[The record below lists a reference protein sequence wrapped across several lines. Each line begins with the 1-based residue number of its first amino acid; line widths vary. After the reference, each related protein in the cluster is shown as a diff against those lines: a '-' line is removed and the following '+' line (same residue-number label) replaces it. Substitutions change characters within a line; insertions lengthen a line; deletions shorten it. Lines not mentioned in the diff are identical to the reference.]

1 MSVCSCLRACVLA
14 HVPTVTQLKSYL
26 LRESNK
32 ALAGDNNADD
42 AMLMILKWVM
52 ITLDKESDK
61 DPVADV
67 RELLSLGHN
76 KYAASP
82 ESAEKP
88 LARSSS
94 RENLNLATTLQK
106 GPPGSRENLNLVPL
120 PQNGPSEKTSLARN
134 RSRENLGLDAGR
146 GSVAVG
152 RKQEPAATLTTTTAF
167 SQRRHAGEDR
177 FSAADMGGWDG
188 GERSSSSVEEDG
200 VGDRLVVTGQCFG
213 VGLPTAEVPTAEAHL
228 HRSVAREGSVSDL
241 VDADSTARMSADHC
255 GMWST
260 VGEPGEGKEE
270 RRPDPAL
277 VDMMNGMRCEMKVM
291 QAQMQQLLAG
301 MERLHGLR

>member
-1 MSVCSCLRACVLA
+1 MRACVLA
-14 HVPTVTQLKSYL
+14 HEPAISQLKSYL

-88 LARSSS
+88 GLARGSS
-94 RENLNLATTLQK
+94 RENLTLATTVQK
-106 GPPGSRENLNLVPL
+106 GPSGSRENPNLVPL
-120 PQNGPSEKTSLARN
+120 SQNGPSERTSLARN

-146 GSVAVG
+146 GSAG
-152 RKQEPAATLTTTTAF
+152 SGAFDRKQEPAATLTTATSF
-167 SQRRHAGEDR
+167 SQRRHADR
-177 FSAADMGGWDG
+177 DRLSAADMGGRDC
-188 GERSSSSVEEDG
+188 GERTSSSDEEDPG
-200 VGDRLVVTGQCFG
+200 GDRLVVTGQCFG
-213 VGLPTAEVPTAEAHL
+213 VGLATAAPLCAQGILGLFVFVTVCIGVCVCVCVCVSCVCARTHKTHEHPRVFNACTRTA
-228 HRSVAREGSVSDL
+228 
-241 VDADSTARMSADHC
+241 
-255 GMWST
+255 
-260 VGEPGEGKEE
+260 
-270 RRPDPAL
+270 
-277 VDMMNGMRCEMKVM
+277 
-291 QAQMQQLLAG
+291 
-301 MERLHGLR
+301 